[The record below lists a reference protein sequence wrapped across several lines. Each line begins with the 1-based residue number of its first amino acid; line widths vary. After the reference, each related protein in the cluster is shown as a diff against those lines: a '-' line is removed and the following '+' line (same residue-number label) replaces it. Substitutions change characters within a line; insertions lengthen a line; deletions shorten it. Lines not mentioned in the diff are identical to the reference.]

1 VVSLINQHR
10 AGLGEGQLAI
20 SNALTASAVWK
31 ARHMAN
37 YNYFGHDDPA
47 PPVARTA
54 ADRVATCG
62 YPYGFGENIATGF
75 ATAQAAVNAW
85 LSSSGHKANIEN
97 PSYLVTGVGVAT
109 ASNGATYW
117 VQDFGLVSDGGNPPP
132 TTTAPP
138 PPPPPTTTVVTT
150 TPPPTTTAHTTTR
163 VTTTGATTTTTSSP
177 PGGGQ
182 GASAAP
188 ATIALKGVQLRV
200 RSRRLVLATRVA
212 TGASPPVR
220 AGVKCA
226 ARVGTHSLRVVV
238 NAYRHAA
245 VHCAW
250 RLPSHVRK
258 GAVATGFVRVRL
270 GGLHARRSFRVP
282 LSP

>member
-1 VVSLINQHR
+1 
-10 AGLGEGQLAI
+10 
-20 SNALTASAVWK
+20 NALTASAVWK

-117 VQDFGLVSDGGNPPP
+117 VQDFGRVSDGGDPPP

-138 PPPPPTTTVVTT
+138 PPPP
-150 TPPPTTTAHTTTR
+150 HTTTR

-200 RSRRLVLATRVA
+200 RSRRLVLAPRVA
-212 TGASPPVR
+212 TGASP
-220 AGVKCA
+220 
-226 ARVGTHSLRVVV
+226 
-238 NAYRHAA
+238 
-245 VHCAW
+245 
-250 RLPSHVRK
+250 
-258 GAVATGFVRVRL
+258 
-270 GGLHARRSFRVP
+270 
-282 LSP
+282 